1 VREEI
6 VDPDQDFEVRAA
18 GGLVVDRREDGLR
31 VAVIHRPKY
40 ADWTLPK
47 GKLEPG
53 EAWEQAA
60 LREVAEETGYE
71 CELGVELTPAR
82 YRDRK
87 GRSKLVRYWLMT
99 PSGGSFEPNDEVDE
113 LRWLSPAE
121 AAELLTYEHDRR
133 LARELPA
140 DGARTNV

>member
-1 VREEI
+1 VRQEI
-6 VDPDQDFEVRAA
+6 VDPDPEFEVLAA
-18 GGLVVDRREDGLR
+18 GGLVLDRREGEPR

-40 ADWTLPK
+40 EDWTLPK

-71 CELGVELTPAR
+71 CELGLELAPAR
-82 YRDRK
+82 YLDRK

-99 PSGGSFEPNDEVDE
+99 PAGGSFKPNDEVDE
-113 LRWLSPAE
+113 LRWLSAAD
-121 AAELLTYEHDRR
+121 AAELLSYEHDRR
-133 LARELPA
+133 LVRELA
-140 DGARTNV
+140 DDGGRTNV